1 MKFKHILAISAA
13 TFLACQWTLPAVAQV
28 APQEAIEGESDAP
41 RSVFTQK
48 YCSYFVAGNWRDV
61 VLVPDT
67 WNARNCERLEKAMG
81 ANQFVVA
88 CMGDF
93 GAFSFGR
100 SFASNPGVNNLPSAN
115 SCGWTL

>member
-13 TFLACQWTLPAVAQV
+13 TFLACQWTLPAVAHV

-67 WNARNCERLEKAMG
+67 WNARNCERLGKAMG
-81 ANQFVVA
+81 RINSWSPAWGISA
-88 CMGDF
+88 LSLS
-93 GAFSFGR
+93 AGR
-100 SFASNPGVNNLPSAN
+100 SQAIPA
-115 SCGWTL
+115 